1 MFDDFAEGVAG
12 IIEELGL
19 TFVLAGFVPVLIG
32 VAVNQYVYL
41 APPFTASTLNLFP
54 AVTDPWLGLLAGP
67 MLTTI
72 LLAFVLGI
80 ALVLLNPFIVKL
92 FEGLLPGIHLLLRPL
107 LAAKRRRY
115 EKHGYAAIHEKRSV
129 RRALLAEYEVTGE
142 FDEDADFALQE
153 ELQKLHVAQEKVEPV
168 QWMPFDPA
176 RLTPTSFGN
185 AWAVMEEYPIARYGM
200 DGMFFW
206 PYVRA
211 VLIKEN
217 PDLLSQIDNQKML
230 MDMIVHM
237 GFVAGVL
244 ALEGV
249 VMAAIYGAPGLLGI
263 AGLALVFFWLFYRVA
278 VQYVRTM
285 GTLIKQG
292 FDLYRLDLL
301 DAFDIPRPAEL
312 DEEYWVWMRLNA
324 FLRRGEPFYYE
335 MLDLKDD
342 QPAP

>member
-12 IIEELGL
+12 IIQELGM
-19 TFVLAGFVPVLIG
+19 TFLLAGFVPMLIG
-32 VAVNQYVYL
+32 AAVNQYVYF
-41 APPFTASTLNLFP
+41 APPYSASTLNLFP
-54 AVTDPWLGLLAGP
+54 AVENPWLGLLNGP

-80 ALVLLNPFIVKL
+80 ALVLLNPFIIKL
-92 FEGLLPGIHLLLRPL
+92 FEGLLPGVHTLLAPL

-115 EKHGYAAIHEKRSV
+115 EKHGYAAIHEKRSE
-129 RRALLAEYEVTGE
+129 RRVLLAAYEMTGE
-142 FDEDADFALQE
+142 YDEEADFALQQ
-153 ELQKLHVAQEKVEPV
+153 ELQKLHAEQEKIEPI
-168 QWMPFDPA
+168 QRMPYDPA

-211 VLIKEN
+211 VLLTKN
-217 PDLLSQIDNQKML
+217 PELLSQIDNQKML
-230 MDMIVHM
+230 TDMIVHL

-244 ALEGV
+244 TLEGAV
-249 VMAAIYGAPGLLGI
+249 LAAVYGAPRLLGV
-263 AGLALVFFWLFYRVA
+263 AGLGLVFGWLFYRA
-278 VQYVRTM
+278 GVQYVRTM

-292 FDLYRLDLL
+292 FDLHRLDLL
-301 DAFDIPRPAEL
+301 DALEIARPAEL

-324 FLRRGEPFYYE
+324 FLRRGEPFYLE

-342 QPAP
+342 RPAP

>member
-1 MFDDFAEGVAG
+1 MFQNFTEGVAG

-19 TFVLAGFVPVLIG
+19 TFVLAGFVPMLIG
-32 VAVNQYVYL
+32 VAVNQYMYF
-41 APPFTASTLNLFP
+41 APPYTASTLNLFP
-54 AVTDPWLGLLAGP
+54 AVVQPWLGLLTGP

-72 LLAFVLGI
+72 LLAFVLGAAI
-80 ALVLLNPFIVKL
+80 ILLNPFIIKL
-92 FEGLLPGIHLLLRPL
+92 FEGLLPGVRTLLAPL

-115 EKHGYAAIHEKRSV
+115 EKHGYAAIQEKRSA
-129 RRALLAEYEVTGE
+129 RRALLTGYEMTGE
-142 FDEDADFALQE
+142 FDEEADFALQQ
-153 ELQKLHVAQEKVEPV
+153 ELQKLHAAQEKIEPI
-168 QWMPFDPA
+168 QQMPYDPA
-176 RLTPTSFGN
+176 RLAPTSFGN
-185 AWAVMEEYPIARYGM
+185 AWAAMEEYPVARYGM

-211 VLIKEN
+211 VLLKKN
-217 PDLLSQIDNQKML
+217 PELLGQIDNQKML
-230 MDMIVHM
+230 TDMIVHM

-244 ALEGV
+244 ALEGAV
-249 VMAAIYGAPGLLGI
+249 VAAIYGTPPLLGV
-263 AGLALVFFWLFYRVA
+263 AGLALVFFWLFYRAA

-301 DAFDIPRPAEL
+301 DAFQIARPAEL